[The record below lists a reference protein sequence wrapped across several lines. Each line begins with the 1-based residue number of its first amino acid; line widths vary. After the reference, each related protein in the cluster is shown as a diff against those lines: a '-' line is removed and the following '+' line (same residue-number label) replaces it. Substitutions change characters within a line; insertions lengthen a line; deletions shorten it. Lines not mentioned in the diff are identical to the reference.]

1 MKTEPYKILEE
12 VFAMLPPELTLRV
25 KEELRAFKET
35 VQADRVEDPDN
46 LELHRLLDISFN
58 ACSAAN
64 NVLIE
69 QIEMG
74 FHGRS

>member
-1 MKTEPYKILEE
+1 MRTDTFKILEE
-12 VFAMLPPELTLRV
+12 VFAMLPPALTLRV

-35 VQADRVEDPDN
+35 VQEDCYRDLGNPE
-46 LELHRLLDISFN
+46 LERLRDIAWN

-64 NVLIE
+64 NVLVE